1 MNNLTNLWTLFKQ
14 MWLQKRKYIYLVFLI
29 NIIVVAVLSILA
41 LFGEKYGVRKYWQH
55 NFVSITIYVD
65 LAFCSIMCWQNEKI
79 NMSQTWHLISASEPL
94 VYLIN
99 VFSSLI
105 ACAYFFVLQQLMNG
119 ILLMPTSGI
128 NAWIRASQGF
138 LMFPGKYTTTEIFL
152 YKLIFIA
159 LIIIFI
165 YFFVSFVNF
174 ASKVIA
180 DFLPFKGTL
189 WIKLLIIAILV
200 IVAVYL
206 GLIVTSHLDSF
217 IMREQVIEYVDPLWI
232 DNLIF
237 LMVDILLGICNSIL
251 VKKFVEP
258 RIVR

>member
-1 MNNLTNLWTLFKQ
+1 MAPK
-14 MWLQKRKYIYLVFLI
+14 KKIYLFNFSDI

-55 NFVSITIYVD
+55 NFVSITICVD

-79 NMSQTWHLISASEPL
+79 NMSQTWHLISVSEPL

-138 LMFPGKYTTTEIFL
+138 FMFPGKDTTTEIFL

-251 VKKFVEP
+251 IKKFVEP

>member
-1 MNNLTNLWTLFKQ
+1 M
-14 MWLQKRKYIYLVFLI
+14 
-29 NIIVVAVLSILA
+29 
-41 LFGEKYGVRKYWQH
+41 
-55 NFVSITIYVD
+55 
-65 LAFCSIMCWQNEKI
+65 
-79 NMSQTWHLISASEPL
+79 
-94 VYLIN
+94 
-99 VFSSLI
+99 
-105 ACAYFFVLQQLMNG
+105 
-119 ILLMPTSGI
+119 
-128 NAWIRASQGF
+128 
-138 LMFPGKYTTTEIFL
+138 
-152 YKLIFIA
+152 
-159 LIIIFI
+159 
-165 YFFVSFVNF
+165 
-174 ASKVIA
+174 
-180 DFLPFKGTL
+180 PFKGTL